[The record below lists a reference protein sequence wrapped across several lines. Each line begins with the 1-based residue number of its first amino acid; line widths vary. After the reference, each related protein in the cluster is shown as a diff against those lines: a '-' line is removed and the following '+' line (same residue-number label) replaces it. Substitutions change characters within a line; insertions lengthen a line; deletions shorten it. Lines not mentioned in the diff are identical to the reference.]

1 MLRFGRC
8 QTLVVGHGRCVLVV
22 AVLRVVVALVATSV
36 VAGAVVVSVGVLV
49 RPCGML
55 VGLVERVAAK
65 PFLCH
70 VPHLRLRRVG
80 SRVVVGMVNRVGMVL
95 CRGLCRCF
103 LGLCPA
109 VGRSLVG

>member
-1 MLRFGRC
+1 MALGRFVLAVVVL
-8 QTLVVGHGRCVLVV
+8 LVVVV
-22 AVLRVVVALVATSV
+22 LVATSV
-36 VAGAVVVSVGVLV
+36 AAGAVVESVDVLV
-49 RPCGML
+49 ML
-55 VGLVERVAAK
+55 HGKLVRLVVRVAAR

-70 VPHLRLRRVG
+70 VRRLRLRRVG

>member
-1 MLRFGRC
+1 MA
-8 QTLVVGHGRCVLVV
+8 HGRFVLVV

-70 VPHLRLRRVG
+70 VPHLRLRRVE
-80 SRVVVGMVNRVGMVL
+80 SRVVVGMVSRVGMVL
-95 CRGLCRCF
+95 CRGLCRCC
-103 LGLCPA
+103 LGLGL
-109 VGRSLVG
+109 VVERSHVCQTLVDSLCRR

>member
-1 MLRFGRC
+1 MPRFGRC

-70 VPHLRLRRVG
+70 VPHLRLRRVE
-80 SRVVVGMVNRVGMVL
+80 SRVVVGMVSLGCTVL
-95 CRGLCRCF
+95 CLGLCRCC
-103 LGLCPA
+103 LVHGLA
-109 VGRSLVG
+109 VGRSRVG

>member
-1 MLRFGRC
+1 MARGRF
-8 QTLVVGHGRCVLVV
+8 VLVV
-22 AVLRVVVALVATSV
+22 AALLVVVSLVATSV

-55 VGLVERVAAK
+55 VGLVVRVAAK

-70 VPHLRLRRVG
+70 VPLLRLRREG

>member
-1 MLRFGRC
+1 MPWFGRC

-49 RPCGML
+49 RLRGML
-55 VGLVERVAAK
+55 VGLVGRVAAK
-65 PFLCH
+65 PFLCR
-70 VPHLRLRRVG
+70 VPLRRLRRVE
-80 SRVVVGMVNRVGMVL
+80 SRVVAEKVSRVGVVL
-95 CRGLCRCF
+95 CRGLCRCC
-103 LGLCPA
+103 LGLCPV